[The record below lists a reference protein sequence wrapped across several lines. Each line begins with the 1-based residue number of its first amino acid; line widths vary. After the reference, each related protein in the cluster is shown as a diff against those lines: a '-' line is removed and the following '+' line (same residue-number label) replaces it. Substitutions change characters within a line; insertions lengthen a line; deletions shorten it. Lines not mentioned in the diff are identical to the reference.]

1 MSILNANFQSLW
13 KKRVE
18 LSNLASDTKSDIIV
32 GTETW
37 LKADIKNSELLLDEY
52 DIYRRDRKGIEIN
65 DKEGRDPRG
74 GGVLIA
80 VKKSLTCELISTS
93 QTSETISV
101 KIKLKG
107 QKN

>member
-74 GGVLIA
+74 GGF
-80 VKKSLTCELISTS
+80 SLLS
-93 QTSETISV
+93 
-101 KIKLKG
+101 
-107 QKN
+107 KNL